1 MLCVPLTQTELV
13 WTMCRGTATVGRS
26 ATMTVEAVKTQ
37 QFTSFEEMVRSSDV
51 PVLVDFHAQWC
62 GPCKLMGDAL
72 RVSFRDAPGSSVGSA
87 NMPGNSARACE
98 EPKDPAKGSECM
110 LTAFHSYA
118 GDSG

>member
-1 MLCVPLTQTELV
+1 MHLGKKL

-37 QFTSFEEMVRSSDV
+37 QFTSFEEMVRGSDV

-72 RVSFRDAPGSSVGSA
+72 RVSFCDASASSSG
-87 NMPGNSARACE
+87 CE
-98 EPKDPAKGSECM
+98 SKPRSCEG
-110 LTAFHSYA
+110 T
-118 GDSG
+118 